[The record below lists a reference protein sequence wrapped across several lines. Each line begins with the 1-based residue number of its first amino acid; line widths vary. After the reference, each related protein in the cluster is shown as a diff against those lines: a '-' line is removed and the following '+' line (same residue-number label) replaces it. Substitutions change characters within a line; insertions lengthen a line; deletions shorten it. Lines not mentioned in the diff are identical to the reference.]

1 VRRFH
6 VVFFLVAVALVVPT
20 AFLVRRALQ
29 SVDVE
34 RRARHA
40 SVAERLFDEMERA
53 LSEFLAAEEARSF
66 AEYAAPGEPT
76 DAAARRPLASPSA
89 LPFVVGYFQL
99 DPDGRLE
106 LPNRSGSPATP
117 SSAAAA
123 AVAIEI
129 ERSVADWRSGGDR
142 QASVALER
150 QAPGSTVDLADA
162 ASAGRGQRLASL
174 ADRKAANE
182 RAPSAYDAL
191 RSLNKGVEQ
200 RAARQAKVSRE
211 SEPAGKQEG
220 APANPGAA
228 AVGRPDRDG
237 EADRFELSP
246 MVGRLVREQRL
257 VLYRTVVHE
266 RQGYRQGMLLDVA
279 ALGEWLRAQAL
290 AGSDLAPYVTLS
302 FSTNSPMRDR
312 DDERAY
318 RHRFAEPFEAIA
330 ADLELA
336 ALPGVGGTRS
346 IYALGAVSLL
356 VVLAG
361 LAALY
366 RMVTVVVRYAEQRG
380 NFVAAVTHEL
390 RTPLTAIRMYGEMLR
405 DGMVASEEKRDEY
418 HRHITAESE
427 RLTRL
432 VNNVLE
438 LSRLE
443 KGARDTRL
451 EDGNL
456 GAVVREA
463 ETLLL
468 PHVERAGF
476 SLRVDVD
483 PVLPAARFERDAV
496 LQMLFNLVD
505 NAVKYAANGRGGRDI
520 RLTCRGAGDAVALS
534 VRDHGPGVAA
544 RQLRRIFEP
553 FYRGGS
559 ELTRHSQ
566 GSGIGLALVLALAE
580 ETGARVTARN
590 ADGGGLEVE
599 IRFPR
604 AAG

>member
-6 VVFFLVAVALVVPT
+6 VVFLLVAVALVVPT

-66 AEYAAPGEPT
+66 AEYAPPVEPADTAP
-76 DAAARRPLASPSA
+76 RRPLASPA

-106 LPNRSGSPATP
+106 LPNRNGSPATP
-117 SSAAAA
+117 SSPGAAAGA
-123 AVAIEI
+123 TES
-129 ERSVADWRSGGDR
+129 ERSGAAWRSGGDR
-142 QASVALER
+142 QASAALER

-162 ASAGRGQRLASL
+162 ASERRGQRLASL
-174 ADRKAANE
+174 GDRKAANE

-200 RAARQAKVSRE
+200 RAARQAKESRE
-211 SEPAGKQEG
+211 YEPAAKQEG
-220 APANPGAA
+220 TPANPGAA
-228 AVGRPDRDG
+228 AVGRRDRDG

-279 ALGEWLRAQAL
+279 ALGGWLRAKAL

-302 FSTNSPMRDR
+302 FTTNSPMRDR

-366 RMVTVVVRYAEQRG
+366 RMVTVVVGYAEERS

-405 DGMVASEEKRDEY
+405 DGIVPSEVKRDEY
-418 HRHITAESE
+418 YRHITAESE

-443 KGARDTRL
+443 NGARDTRL
-451 EDGNL
+451 ENGDL

-476 SLRVDVD
+476 SLSVDVD
-483 PVLPAARFERDAV
+483 PAVPAARFERDAL
-496 LQMLFNLVD
+496 LQMLVNLVE
-505 NAVKYAANGRGGRDI
+505 NAVKYAANGTGGREI
-520 RLTCRGAGDAVALS
+520 RVTCRGAGEAVALS
-534 VRDHGPGVAA
+534 VRDYGPGVAA

-566 GSGIGLALVLALAE
+566 GSGIGLALVRALAE
-580 ETGARVTARN
+580 EMGARVTAHN